1 MEKIGRLL
9 PIIIGGFV
17 AIVVFFISRK
27 VRESNKTNTDLLQ
40 RLEKAREAKLAK
52 SIYKKQEIEN
62 EDKKDI
68 SDSELPS

>member
-17 AIVVFFISRK
+17 ALIVFFVSRK
-27 VRESNKTNTDLLQ
+27 MRKSNGANQDLLA

-52 SIYKKQEIEN
+52 SIYRKEQEH